1 MATKI
6 DLPSGSGKK
15 DVEVR
20 TPCTCGASRW
30 FLCHCATVIAVY
42 EVDVFDTIANKDQI
56 RWIHAQHPGMD
67 LIY

>member
-6 DLPSGSGKK
+6 EAVSGNGTK

-20 TPCTCGASRW
+20 TPCTCGAPRW
-30 FLCHCATVIAVY
+30 FFCHCATIVAVY
-42 EVDVFDTIANKDQI
+42 EVDVFDTVTDRAQIAQ
-56 RWIHAQHPGMD
+56 IHAAHPGMD

>member
-6 DLPSGSGKK
+6 AAVSGNGTQ

-20 TPCTCGASRW
+20 TPCTCGAARW
-30 FLCHCATVIAVY
+30 FLCHCATTVAVY
-42 EVDVFDTIANKDQI
+42 ECDVFDTIVNREQI
-56 RWIHAQHPGMD
+56 KQIHAAHPGCD

>member
-6 DLPSGSGKK
+6 ESVSGNGTQ

-20 TPCTCGASRW
+20 TPCTCGAKRW
-30 FLCHCATVIAVY
+30 FLCNCASIIAVY
-42 EVDVFDTIANKDQI
+42 EVDVFDTIVDKAQI
-56 RWIHAQHPGMD
+56 AQIHAAHPGAD